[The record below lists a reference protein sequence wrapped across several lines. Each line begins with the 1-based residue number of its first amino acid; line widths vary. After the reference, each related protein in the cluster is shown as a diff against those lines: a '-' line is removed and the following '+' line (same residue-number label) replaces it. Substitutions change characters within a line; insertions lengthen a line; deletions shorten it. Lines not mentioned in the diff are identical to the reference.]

1 MNNRGQNVNPNGTPQ
16 NHHPNQGNP
25 QLNNQN
31 QGNVYNGQNPQYNN
45 QQYQGYNNNQNPQ
58 YNNQQYQGYNN
69 NQNPQYNNQQYQ
81 GYNNNQNPQFRGQS
95 YNGQNTQFNNMNKQ
109 QSYINSGGYNN
120 PNQFNQQFGQ
130 NNPNFY
136 PVKTKSILNNKT
148 IGIIAAIATAVVV
161 MMVILVGG
169 NNKTGG
175 STPQGAVEGWLNAIK
190 ADEYEK
196 MINYVHF
203 ETKESREKAIAE
215 YSNISEEDRY
225 KFITAKQIVVSIE
238 IGETDMIDDKTAKV
252 TIKSKKDDFASIF
265 GSSSRAIKVIK
276 VDGRWYIME
285 NPF

>member
-69 NQNPQYNNQQYQ
+69 NQNPQ
-81 GYNNNQNPQFRGQS
+81 FRGQS

-109 QSYINSGGYNN
+109 QSYINNGGYNN

>member
-16 NHHPNQGNP
+16 NHYPNQGNS

-58 YNNQQYQGYNN
+58 FRGQPYNG
-69 NQNPQYNNQQYQ
+69 QNT
-81 GYNNNQNPQFRGQS
+81 QFRGQP

-109 QSYINSGGYNN
+109 QSYINNGGYNN

-203 ETKESREKAIAE
+203 ETKESKEKAIAE
-215 YSNISEEDRY
+215 YSNLSEEDRY
-225 KFITAKQIVVSIE
+225 KFLTAKQIVVSIE
-238 IGETDMIDDKTAKV
+238 IGETNMIDDKTAKV

>member
-16 NHHPNQGNP
+16 NHYPNQGNS

-58 YNNQQYQGYNN
+58 FRGQPYNG
-69 NQNPQYNNQQYQ
+69 QNT
-81 GYNNNQNPQFRGQS
+81 QFRGQPYNGQNTQFRGQP

-109 QSYINSGGYNN
+109 QSYINNGGYNN

-203 ETKESREKAIAE
+203 ETKESKEKAIAE
-215 YSNISEEDRY
+215 YSNLSEEDRY
-225 KFITAKQIVVSIE
+225 KFLTAKQIVVSIE
-238 IGETDMIDDKTAKV
+238 IGETNMIDDKTAKV